1 MNESLKHSSTNK
13 WLHEW
18 MVNSRQNIRG
28 RLRWW
33 EASSQRVWRL
43 WLRSNNICLQP
54 TWRGRGPGGVSS
66 VQLASKKF
74 KFYQEL
80 YTEIRIKAVP
90 TRLAC
95 HATKESHCA
104 VLCTVFPNLSWSF
117 CRVSLHLVCTCS
129 CLFTALRLTA
139 ELRSHTPGRSSAMEL
154 EVGSWQKPPKMPMIG
169 FYPYVRHCICK
180 PSPSLLLFPLP
191 Q

>member
-1 MNESLKHSSTNK
+1 M
-13 WLHEW
+13 
-18 MVNSRQNIRG
+18 
-28 RLRWW
+28 
-33 EASSQRVWRL
+33 
-43 WLRSNNICLQP
+43 
-54 TWRGRGPGGVSS
+54 SS

-104 VLCTVFPNLSWSF
+104 VRCTVFPNLSWSF
-117 CRVSLHLVCTCS
+117 CRVLLHLVCTCS

-169 FYPYVRHCICK
+169 FYPSLRPSLHLQTLPLPSTL
-180 PSPSLLLFPLP
+180 PSPTIKVINMRPQSQCHRPLHTESQVYQGDQSINLMP
-191 Q
+191 YYIN